1 MHITRKDYIM
11 EKLKMESMDK
21 VQEHI
26 KAIAQMFPNAVTEV
40 KNSRTGGWR
49 EK

>member
-1 MHITRKDYIM
+1 MIRKDFTM

-26 KAIAQMFPNAVTEV
+26 KAIAQMFPNAVTET
-40 KNSRTGGWR
+40 KNAVGGYS
-49 EK
+49 ES

>member
-1 MHITRKDYIM
+1 M

-26 KAIAQMFPNAVTEV
+26 KAIAEMFPNAVTEV
-40 KNSRTGGWR
+40 KASQGGGIR
-49 EK
+49 KIRF